1 MLHSVKQVTC
11 HHKFFWCLY
20 LTYNHTYP
28 YKFTHYADRF
38 LNITNKYLVV
48 DYIFI
53 FFVIVKMLILFVG
66 YIAPRILAVHFLL

>member
-28 YKFTHYADRF
+28 YKFTHYIYIYADLF
-38 LNITNKYLVV
+38 LNLTNNYLVV
-48 DYIFI
+48 D
-53 FFVIVKMLILFVG
+53 IVKMLVLFVG
-66 YIAPRILAVHFLL
+66 YIATRILAVHFLL